1 MEFRDVW
8 QRIEGL
14 DGQTFHTDRGEGFS
28 FRFRKTYVV
37 VSAGDVSIPRTN
49 FEKVFKRMQSAGGS
63 GTAVVQG
70 QRFITAILSGVGI
83 DQKKA

>member
-8 QRIEGL
+8 QRIEQL
-14 DGQTFHTDRGEGFS
+14 EGQTLRTGRGEDFS

-49 FEKVFKRMQSAGGS
+49 FEKVFKRSQSGPAA
-63 GTAVVQG
+63 TPAVQG
-70 QRFITAILSGVGI
+70 QRFITAILTHAGI
-83 DQKKA
+83 DHKED